1 MAMKKRTDNKANPS
15 KRPRKKKVVQ
25 AQLDDSGN
33 IANPITVP
41 DNDDPGDETQR
52 RFRYQHAYGV
62 ILLTGMA
69 GGFLPYKALW
79 CEHHDDYLAQRNGT
93 FDSFQV
99 KTRKPEL
106 GHWEMTTDG
115 FVSAITKF
123 AVLETRFPE
132 KISKF
137 HFVSNASIADSET
150 EGKIGRSPLH
160 LRTAVLAATSASE
173 LKEPFDKSLTD
184 LASSANSTVDC
195 IFALLKRLEFC
206 TGPSLDDFEV
216 VLSHTHVAGITSCCS
231 YPAHQLN
238 AIRDELIQKIFDASS
253 NFVDDPAKHWSCLN
267 GADGNNPRLRAKQL
281 LPTVVEE
288 AIRAKSPPYFRYS
301 PIVTKT
307 DARLTEN
314 DLTTLEKKLL
324 RGNLRQQMETMRR
337 RTISTEQH
345 LLELAAANPDETR
358 AIRNQLES
366 VVQGVCDDASLQT
379 QISGQVSGPAMLS
392 QVQRRL
398 QQLAEE
404 YPSHVHNQP
413 YDCLV
418 GMAGLLTEDCTV
430 WWSEPF
436 DLTEATE

>member
-1 MAMKKRTDNKANPS
+1 MAKRKADNESGPR

-25 AQLDDSGN
+25 AELDKSGN
-33 IANPITVP
+33 VASPINAP
-41 DNDDPGDETQR
+41 DTDDPGDETQR

-69 GGFLPYKALW
+69 KGSLPYKALW
-79 CEHHDDYLAQRNGT
+79 CEHHDDYLAQCNGT

-106 GHWEMTTDG
+106 GHWELTTDG
-115 FVSAITKF
+115 FISAVIKF
-123 AVLETRFPE
+123 AVLETRFPG
-132 KISKF
+132 KIGKF
-137 HFVSNASIADSET
+137 HFVSNACIADSEA
-150 EGKIGRSPLH
+150 EGRIGRSPVH
-160 LRTAVLAATSASE
+160 LKTAVLAAASASE
-173 LKEPFDKSLTD
+173 LKTPFDKSLSD
-184 LASSANSTVDC
+184 LASRANSTVDC
-195 IFALLKRLEFC
+195 IFALVKRLEFVV
-206 TGPSLDDFEV
+206 GPSLDDFEV
-216 VLSHTHVAGITSCCS
+216 VLSHTHISGIVSCSS

-238 AIRDELIQKIFDASS
+238 AIRDELIQKVFDASS

-281 LPTVVEE
+281 LSTVVEE
-288 AIRAKSPPYFRYS
+288 AVRAKSPPYFRYS
-301 PIVTKT
+301 PIATKT

-314 DLTTLEKKLL
+314 NLTTLEKKLL

-345 LLELAAANPDETR
+345 LLELAAAKPKEIR

-366 VVQGVCDDASLQT
+366 VVQGVCDDALLQT
-379 QISGQVSGPAMLS
+379 QQNGRTSGEAMLV
-392 QVQRRL
+392 QVQQRL
-398 QQLAEE
+398 QKLAEE
-404 YPSHVHNQP
+404 HPNNVHNQP

-436 DLTEATE
+436 DLTEATA